1 MTQLRLSV
9 NGAKEGVLLDLPAT
23 SYEVQKACAWFERI
37 GIDPNSV
44 QIAGVNSPVSNLG
57 SYISH
62 ANIHDPNDLEKLN
75 TLAGKISQM
84 KNRERLI
91 FSGALDAE
99 SINGLDDV
107 LKLTGH
113 LNDYVLLPNI
123 GSDMEL
129 GHILVD
135 TGYKNF
141 PESVQPYLD
150 YQAIGAEYYANNGGA
165 YGPGGYVRR
174 KTSLE
179 QAPPKQHVVFTLHLL
194 TQGGPY
200 VMHLPAEDEELEQAK
215 AQIGVES
222 FAEAKIVEV
231 EFGKPYLAEHIPQSC
246 ISVEDAN
253 DLALCIEEMQQRD
266 GELLKYLS
274 VLSMEQPET
283 FHEAFCLACNLDQY
297 ERVSGDAEEY
307 GRAVLRDLGADDELI
322 DTIDG
327 YMDFSGF
334 GNDAM
339 QVDGVVMTEFGSVK
353 RCGPAQSQGFE
364 QRMM

>member
-23 SYEVQKACAWFERI
+23 SYEVQKACAWFARI
-37 GIDPNSV
+37 GINPNSV

-123 GSDMEL
+123 GSDTEL

-150 YQAIGAEYYANNGGA
+150 YRAIGAEYYANNGGA

-174 KTSLE
+174 KTSLD

-215 AQIGVES
+215 AKIGVES

-274 VLSMEQPET
+274 VLSRSSRRRSMRRFAWPVIWINMNVFPATRRNTGERSCGISVRMTNSSTPSTGIWTSPALET
-283 FHEAFCLACNLDQY
+283 MPCRWTAL
-297 ERVSGDAEEY
+297 
-307 GRAVLRDLGADDELI
+307 
-322 DTIDG
+322 
-327 YMDFSGF
+327 
-334 GNDAM
+334 
-339 QVDGVVMTEFGSVK
+339 
-353 RCGPAQSQGFE
+353 
-364 QRMM
+364 

>member
-9 NGAKEGVLLDLPAT
+9 NGTKEGVLLDLPAT

-37 GIDPNSV
+37 GINPNSV

-75 TLAGKISQM
+75 TLAGRIRQM

-113 LNDYVLLPNI
+113 LNDYILLTNI
-123 GSDMEL
+123 SSDTEL

-150 YQAIGAEYYANNGGA
+150 YRAIGAEYYANNGGA

-174 KTSLE
+174 KLSLE

-200 VMHLPAEDEELEQAK
+200 ALHLPAEDEELEQAK
-215 AQIGVES
+215 AQIGGES

-274 VLSMEQPET
+274 VLSMERPET

-307 GRAVLRDLGADDELI
+307 GRAVLRDLGADDELL

-327 YMDFSGF
+327 YMDFAGF

-353 RCGPAQSQGFE
+353 RCGPAQIHGFE